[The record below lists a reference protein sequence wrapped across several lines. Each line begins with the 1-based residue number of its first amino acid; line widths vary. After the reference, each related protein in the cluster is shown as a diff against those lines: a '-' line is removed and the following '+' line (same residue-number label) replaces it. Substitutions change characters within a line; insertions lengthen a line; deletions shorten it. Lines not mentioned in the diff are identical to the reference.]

1 MINTNKK
8 PIFIFYKSAFLLA
21 SGKNKEGILL
31 LEEGMNTNPKLV
43 KKLIELNPSI
53 LQNQLVVDV
62 IARFKRSKSI

>member
-1 MINTNKK
+1 
-8 PIFIFYKSAFLLA
+8 
-21 SGKNKEGILL
+21 
-31 LEEGMNTNPKLV
+31 MNINPKLV